1 MITLT
6 HKFSELDKRHEFGIE
21 TDVNYFEA
29 WIWFYLGRELN
40 EHVYLY
46 PYPNGK
52 VIMNCKTSGNAKTDA
67 KKIVRKIFKV
77 LNSK

>member
-1 MITLT
+1 MIKLT
-6 HKFSELDKRHEFGIE
+6 HKFSEIDKRHEFGLKTNIVY
-21 TDVNYFEA
+21 DN

>member
-6 HKFSELDKRHEFGIE
+6 HKFSELDKRHEFGLK
-21 TDVNYFEA
+21 TDTVYDN

-40 EHVYLY
+40 EFVYLY
-46 PYPNGK
+46 PYTNGK